1 MAKVS
6 NLERVLARLAK
17 VPASIKEAAARQ
29 LLTEVGDLV
38 AAQKRAA
45 PVDDGSDNPGALRDS
60 LHFYENPRRPLS
72 YIILG
77 DAKDEDG
84 KFIGSNIDAGH
95 RTKDGKHVPGAHFFF
110 TTYRARKKPM
120 RRRLSAA
127 SRKAAK
133 AAFPG

>member
-1 MAKVS
+1 MAKMT

-17 VPASIKEAAARQ
+17 VPDAIKKAAANQ
-29 LLTEVGDLV
+29 LVIEVSELV

-45 PVDDGSDNPGALRDS
+45 PVDEKSDNPGALRDS

-77 DAKDEDG
+77 DAKDEAG
-84 KFIGSNIDAGH
+84 KFIGSNVDAGH
-95 RTKDGKHVPGAHFFF
+95 RTKDGQHVPGAHFFF

-120 RRRLSAA
+120 RRRLLAA